1 LKRWYRGI
9 SFFGSASNSFGGK
22 SVAVMYRR
30 VHALKSRAERAGKN
44 RSRSRRTPS
53 LTAQTIL
60 KAAPGTAAHS

>member
-30 VHALKSRAERAGKN
+30 VHALKSRAEGLGKIEADRAEHQ
-44 RSRSRRTPS
+44 
-53 LTAQTIL
+53 A
-60 KAAPGTAAHS
+60 